1 MYKYHANLYFRF
13 RWLIDNEEGKIDEWN
28 PCLGL
33 AEYGENITQP
43 IILTPPSTGN
53 QGKTEYTLSCVSVQ
67 YFDGAENGTLGDF
80 YGEENRADITV
91 IVTEEND
98 KGHNLT
104 VSIKIGYF
112 ESLLFSTDVK

>member
-1 MYKYHANLYFRF
+1 MV
-13 RWLIDNEEGKIDEWN
+13 DNEERKIDEWS
-28 PCLGL
+28 PCLAL
-33 AEYGENITQP
+33 ADYGVNITQP
-43 IILTPPSTGN
+43 ITLTPPSTGK

-91 IVTEEND
+91 IVTEEKD

-104 VSIKIGYF
+104 VSIKMRHF
-112 ESLLFSTDVK
+112 EILLLSTDVK

>member
-1 MYKYHANLYFRF
+1 M
-13 RWLIDNEEGKIDEWN
+13 
-28 PCLGL
+28 
-33 AEYGENITQP
+33 
-43 IILTPPSTGN
+43 
-53 QGKTEYTLSCVSVQ
+53 SVQ